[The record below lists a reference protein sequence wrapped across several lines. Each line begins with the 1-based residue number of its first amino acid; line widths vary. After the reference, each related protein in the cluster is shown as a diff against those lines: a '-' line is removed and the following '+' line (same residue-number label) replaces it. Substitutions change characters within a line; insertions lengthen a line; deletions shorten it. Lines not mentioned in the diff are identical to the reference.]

1 MFPLAYLWLWES
13 WMLLLFPGNCK
24 FKWVPSLKL
33 TAYLT
38 LFGSFLFFRLF
49 FFFLMW
55 AIFKVLIEFATVLLL
70 FYVLAFWPGGLWGLS
85 PLTRDGTHT
94 NALEGKVLTPRPPGK
109 FCFLAPCFDI
119 WESSKPDQAYRHL
132 YLTFWVRNFV
142 HISL

>member
-1 MFPLAYLWLWES
+1 MSSEFKVDCLPNTFWFPFILQ
-13 WMLLLFPGNCK
+13 
-24 FKWVPSLKL
+24 V
-33 TAYLT
+33 
-38 LFGSFLFFRLF
+38 F

-85 PLTRDGTHT
+85 PLSRDGTHT

-119 WESSKPDQAYRHL
+119 WETSKPDQAYRHL